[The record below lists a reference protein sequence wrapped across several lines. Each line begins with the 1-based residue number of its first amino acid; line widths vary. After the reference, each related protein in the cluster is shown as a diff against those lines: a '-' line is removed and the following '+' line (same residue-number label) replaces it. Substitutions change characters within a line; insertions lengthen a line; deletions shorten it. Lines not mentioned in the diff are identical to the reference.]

1 VSLAC
6 ACFALNDSRY
16 PDSLLVDWVG
26 FSLATTEEYQMSV
39 QTQIRHY
46 ILENFLY
53 TSDESKLGDSD
64 SFLEHGIVDST
75 GILELLM
82 FVEEAFGFEVD
93 DEEVLPDNFDS
104 VERLTRYVEQK
115 KGNGVIRAG

>member
-1 VSLAC
+1 
-6 ACFALNDSRY
+6 
-16 PDSLLVDWVG
+16 
-26 FSLATTEEYQMSV
+26 MSV

-82 FVEEAFGFEVD
+82 FVEEAFGFEVE

>member
-1 VSLAC
+1 
-6 ACFALNDSRY
+6 
-16 PDSLLVDWVG
+16 
-26 FSLATTEEYQMSV
+26 MSV

-93 DEEVLPDNFDS
+93 DEEVLPDHFDS

-115 KGNGVIRAG
+115 KGNGVIRVG